1 MANQAPRK
9 KDMWDYAPYIIII
22 IFCLIIGTWAG
33 YVVEVTSSPK
43 RGIQWLKALE
53 SMTDYINLPSF
64 AAAFKALFTSSY
76 VRIGTFF
83 GTLVTTEK
91 GSSTVRQDGE
101 RIQKSD
107 LLPM

>member
-22 IFCLIIGTWAG
+22 VFCLIIGTWAG

-64 AAAFKALFTSSY
+64 MAAFKALFTSTYCSCQAK
-76 VRIGTFF
+76 
-83 GTLVTTEK
+83 L
-91 GSSTVRQDGE
+91 
-101 RIQKSD
+101 
-107 LLPM
+107 